1 MSSNR
6 LKVPEEIPED
16 EIVLITAVLRESGS
30 QVKAGEPIVEI
41 ETSKTS
47 YQIDA
52 EKSGILQHQ
61 LKIGDEVRSGDTLG
75 EILIEG

>member
-1 MSSNR
+1 MSSNLLR
-6 LKVPEEIPED
+6 VPEESPVD

-30 QVKAGEPIVEI
+30 NIEVGDPIVEI

-52 EKSGILQHQ
+52 EVSGILFHQ
-61 LKIGDEVRSGDTLG
+61 LQIGDEVHSGDTLG
-75 EILIEG
+75 EIATEE